1 MITTAISFV
10 ATLGLCIL
18 SPLEHSR
25 SVRPSSLALL
35 FLVAYLSQSVF
46 ALLAP
51 AFKVD
56 VTEHFIVTTIRLI
69 LGTSLLL
76 SESGSKRD
84 VLKHAHRDRS
94 PEELSGV
101 VGRTFFW
108 WINDVLRNGNNT
120 ILDPTTL
127 PHNDQYLA
135 SNLLRSE
142 MIQTWNQRAKP
153 ESKATLP
160 LTLLYCLKYPFA
172 SAILPRLFLIVFRYS
187 QAILIKITI
196 QYVTSSNT
204 QNDSVGIGYLLIA
217 VSLFIYIGMAVSTA
231 VYQHLLNRLQVMVRG
246 ALVGLIHH
254 RSLNVQLAH
263 GADQS
268 SVSLM
273 STDVDS
279 IDTIGEMFHETWAQ
293 LLEVIL
299 GTVMLAEQIVCSQM
313 SRYVAKHLQSKQKA
327 WSVATQN
334 RLAIVSD
341 MLAATKCMKMLGLT
355 ETWKSYIRVSR
366 KEEIEASKRLRWIMV
381 AYNASAN
388 ALGIFSPVVTLVAFA
403 IFTKH
408 KDTQVLDA
416 DTVFTSIALLA
427 MVTHPANMVM
437 TIIPRVV
444 SCTANFERIQTYLLG
459 NTRGDQRF
467 TLKREPRWN
476 SRSAENKTRGD
487 ELAVT
492 IKQLTIQKNSTSEPI
507 LKDIDLDM
515 QVGTIVVCSGQV
527 GTGKTCLALAILGE
541 IPLSSGSISV
551 ATKRIGYCA
560 QLPWLPSS
568 SIEDVI
574 LGPLSKEDTDSEW
587 YTAVID
593 ACGLRKDIESLPE
606 KDKTQ
611 IGSRGVNLSGGQRQ
625 RLALARAVYARN
637 EILVLDD
644 PFSSLDGKTETS
656 IVENLLGIHG
666 LLRKSKTTVFLITN
680 AGKSLFDVID
690 ALSFFPLS
698 DQIIILSNSKIQ
710 NKGTWDEI
718 KHNALEIKKIIMMP
732 SEADDNSILPTPD
745 VIKTQARHRA
755 AEDAARDLTRKTG
768 DFQLYGYY
776 FKAVGS
782 LNISILIACTA
793 CYSFFLTFSQ
803 YWLKWWTESRPDQTW
818 FYIGG
823 YLAISTVA
831 WLTTNGTMWSTH
843 IKIAP
848 RSGIVL
854 HDSLLTTIVGAPLSY
869 YARTDIGIMLNRFGQ
884 DFQLVDKQ
892 LPSALANI
900 CNQIFKLLMQIA
912 LLFGVQKALI
922 ATLPFCIGAVYVI
935 QRIYLRTSR
944 QLRLIELESRS
955 AVYSSFLETID
966 GIATIRAFAWQSGVT
981 ADNILCLEQSQG
993 PFYLLICLQ
1002 RWLNVVLDL
1011 LIAGV
1016 AACVIALAISFRHS
1030 TSGAQVGVALNLILA
1045 ANTTLLRL
1053 VECWTT
1059 LEISLGAI
1067 ARLKSTVSDTPKEE
1081 KPGET
1086 LHPQENWPSSGAI
1099 ELKDVS
1105 VSYNP
1110 GLKALSNVS
1119 LKILAGQRVL
1129 VCGRTG
1135 SGKSTLLLA
1144 LLHLLEFESGSIWI
1158 DGIDIS
1164 LVSRLILRQQCYI
1177 VIPQDPF
1184 VFSNATLRANID
1196 TSSLLLDETL
1206 IVALKRTHLWQ
1217 HFSPHGS
1224 ELQHVS
1230 PEPKGVLDTNLS
1242 DLPSLSTGQ
1251 LQLLSLTR
1259 AILQAQSR
1267 RGPSSSYLTS
1277 NGFFSSRP
1285 IVILDEATSSL
1296 DPDTEAVVQDII
1308 QEEFSR
1314 NGHTVIAVSHRTL
1327 ASSKQ
1332 LNMDA
1337 VVWIED
1343 GRVTRVEGLELAG
1356 TSNVKPTER
1365 GNMI

>member
-1 MITTAISFV
+1 M
-10 ATLGLCIL
+10 
-18 SPLEHSR
+18 
-25 SVRPSSLALL
+25 
-35 FLVAYLSQSVF
+35 
-46 ALLAP
+46 
-51 AFKVD
+51 
-56 VTEHFIVTTIRLI
+56 
-69 LGTSLLL
+69 
-76 SESGSKRD
+76 
-84 VLKHAHRDRS
+84 
-94 PEELSGV
+94 
-101 VGRTFFW
+101 
-108 WINDVLRNGNNT
+108 
-120 ILDPTTL
+120 
-127 PHNDQYLA
+127 
-135 SNLLRSE
+135 
-142 MIQTWNQRAKP
+142 
-153 ESKATLP
+153 ESK
-160 LTLLYCLKYPFA
+160 
-172 SAILPRLFLIVFRYS
+172 
-187 QAILIKITI
+187 
-196 QYVTSSNT
+196 SST
-204 QNDSVGIGYLLIA
+204 ETDSEGTGYLLIA

-231 VYQHLLNRLQVMVRG
+231 VYQHLLNRLRVMVRG
-246 ALVGLIHH
+246 ALVGLVHH
-254 RSLNVQLAH
+254 RSLDVQLAD
-263 GADQS
+263 GVDQS

-293 LLEVIL
+293 LVEVVL
-299 GTVMLAEQIVCSQM
+299 GTAMLAKQIGWLSLMPLCIILLCSQM
-313 SRYVAKHLQSKQKA
+313 SRYVAKHLKSKQNA
-327 WSVATQN
+327 WSAATQN
-334 RLAIVSD
+334 RLAIISD

-355 ETWKSYIRVSR
+355 ETWKSYISISR
-366 KEEIEASKRLRWIMV
+366 REEIEASKRLRWIMV

-408 KDTQVLDA
+408 KDTQMLDA
-416 DTVFTSIALLA
+416 GTVFTSIALLA

-444 SCTANFERIQTYLLG
+444 SCMANFERIQKYLLE
-459 NTRGDQRF
+459 NTRSDQRF

-476 SRSAENKTRGD
+476 LGNAESRTTGN
-487 ELAVT
+487 ELAVV
-492 IKQLTIQKNSTSEPI
+492 IKKLTIQKNSTSEPI
-507 LKDIDLDM
+507 LKDIDLEIPA
-515 QVGTIVVCSGQV
+515 GTITICSGQV
-527 GTGKTCLALAILGE
+527 GMGKTCLALAILGE
-541 IPLSSGSISV
+541 ISLYSGSISV
-551 ATKRIGYCA
+551 ASKRIGYCA
-560 QLPWLPSS
+560 QIPWLPSS

-574 LGPLSKEDTDSEW
+574 LGPLYKENTDSEW
-587 YTAVID
+587 YTAVIN

-625 RLALARAVYARN
+625 RLALARAIYARN

-644 PFSSLDGKTETS
+644 PFSSLDGKTEAG

-666 LLRKSKTTVFLITN
+666 S
-680 AGKSLFDVID
+680 
-690 ALSFFPLS
+690 
-698 DQIIILSNSKIQ
+698 SKIQ
-710 NKGTWDEI
+710 AKGAWDEI
-718 KHNALEIKKIIMMP
+718 KHSVLEIKKIIMMP
-732 SEADDNSILPTPD
+732 NKTDDDRILPKPEL
-745 VIKTQARHRA
+745 IKIQARNRA

-768 DFQLYGYY
+768 DLQLYGYY

-803 YWLKWWTESRPDQTW
+803 YWLKWWTESQPDQTW

-823 YLAISTVA
+823 YLAISSVA

-848 RSGIVL
+848 GSGAVL
-854 HDSLLTTIVGAPLSY
+854 HDSLLTTIIGAPLSY
-869 YARTDIGIMLNRFGQ
+869 YSRTDIGIMLNRFGQ
-884 DFQLVDKQ
+884 DFELVDKQ

-900 CNQIFKLLMQIA
+900 CTQIFKLLMQIV

-935 QRIYLRTSR
+935 QKIYLRTSR

-966 GIATIRAFAWQSGVT
+966 GIATIRAFAWQSGIT
-981 ADNILCLEQSQG
+981 ANNILCLEQSQG
-993 PFYLLICLQ
+993 PFYLLLCLR

-1016 AACVIALAISFRHS
+1016 AACVIALAVSLRHS
-1030 TSGAQVGVALNLILA
+1030 TSGAQIGVALNLVLA

-1067 ARLKSTVSDTPKEE
+1067 ARLKSTVSDTPKED
-1081 KPGET
+1081 KPWET
-1086 LHPQENWPSSGAI
+1086 LHPQESWPSSGAI
-1099 ELKDVS
+1099 ELNDVS
-1105 VSYNP
+1105 VSYKP
-1110 GLKALSNVS
+1110 GSMALSNVS
-1119 LKILAGQRVL
+1119 LKIPAGQRVL

-1135 SGKSTLLLA
+1135 SGKSTLLLT
-1144 LLHLLEFESGSIWI
+1144 LLYLLDFESGSIRI

-1164 LVSRLILRQQCYI
+1164 LVPRLLLRQQCYI

-1196 TSSLLLDETL
+1196 TSGLLLDE
-1206 IVALKRTHLWQ
+1206 ALVIALERTQLWN
-1217 HFSPHGS
+1217 HFSQHGR

-1230 PEPKGVLDTNLS
+1230 PEPRDILTSPKCVLDKNLS
-1242 DLPSLSTGQ
+1242 DFPSLSTGQ

-1267 RGPSSSYLTS
+1267 RGYSSSYLTS
-1277 NGFFSSRP
+1277 NGFCTSRP

-1296 DPDTEAVVQDII
+1296 DPDTEVVVQNII
-1308 QEEFSR
+1308 QEEFSQ

-1327 ASSKQ
+1327 APSKE

-1343 GRVTRVEGLELAG
+1343 GRIARVEGLEPMG
-1356 TSNVKPTER
+1356 MSDDEPNR
-1365 GNMI
+1365 GGRII